1 MPRRSAFRFL
11 IILTLAL
18 ASGNRAE
25 SQLSYPYYLNGNAT
39 QDNCNCY
46 TLTRALNAQFGSVWN
61 VNKIDLRESFEFNF
75 SIYLGS
81 KDNDGA
87 DGIVFVLQPINTQL
101 GSQGG
106 GLGFAN
112 ISPSVGVT
120 VDTYQNIATGEN
132 NNDPVFDHIAIQ
144 RNGDLSHTSINN
156 LAGPVTALAG
166 NDNIEDG
173 RWHLLYVK
181 WDASTKRLS
190 AAMDGVDRVSAN
202 IDMVKDVFGNDPLV
216 YWGFTASTGG
226 LNNLQR
232 FCTALDPR
240 FKTLSNQ
247 ETCFGKPVTFR
258 DSSNAFGKIDK
269 WHWDLGD
276 GTTYDVK
283 EPPPHLYKTPG
294 IYEVKMT
301 ILGSN
306 GCQSDTLKEKV
317 TIGSDPFAA
326 IDWDPKP
333 PCENRTL
340 LLKDASSVQYGTVN
354 RWAWNIAGQTFD
366 VKEPL
371 LPNGLPAGKQKASLQ
386 VRTVEGCISPV
397 FTTDIDILPNP
408 VVDILPSAPDLCI
421 GQQVSLL
428 GIDKRPTVPAVRWIW
443 KLPDGRSDS
452 SANPLLRSF
461 SDTGTYRFTLQ
472 GRAANGCVS
481 DTALET
487 IRVFSTKAYA
497 GKDTTAAM
505 GIPFRL
511 NGSGGYT
518 YRWSPSTGLDD
529 PTRPDPVATLVNDAE
544 FVLTALS
551 PAGCATNDTVRIR
564 VFKGPEIY
572 VPTMFTPNGDGRND
586 LLRALPIGVTLQYLR
601 IFDAWGN
608 LVFQTTDHRV
618 GWDGRIKGREPS
630 TGTFVFVATGVDGAG
645 NTLVRKGTLQLVR

>member
-1 MPRRSAFRFL
+1 MSLAF
-11 IILTLAL
+11 ACE
-18 ASGNRAE
+18 AE
-25 SQLSYPYYLNGNAT
+25 SQLAYPYYLNGSAT

-46 TLTRALNAQFGSVWN
+46 TLTRPVINNSGSVWN

-75 SIYLGS
+75 SVYLGTA
-81 KDNDGA
+81 DLQGA
-87 DGIVFVLQPINTQL
+87 DGIVFVLQPINTQV
-101 GSQGG
+101 GSTGG

-112 ISPSVGVT
+112 VSPSIGVT
-120 VDTYQNIATGEN
+120 VDTYQNLN
-132 NNDPVFDHIAIQ
+132 NEDPVFDHIAIQ
-144 RNGDLSHTSINN
+144 RNGDLSHTSNNN

-166 NDNIEDG
+166 SDNIEDG
-173 RWHLLYVK
+173 RWHLLNVK
-181 WDASTKRLS
+181 WDAASKRLS
-190 AAMDGVDRVSAN
+190 AAMDGVDRVSAVV
-202 IDMVKDVFGNDPLV
+202 DMVRDVFNNDPMV

-226 LNNLQR
+226 LHNLQR

-247 ETCFGKPVTFR
+247 ETCFGKPITFR

-269 WHWDLGD
+269 WHWDMGD

-283 EPPPHLYKTPG
+283 EPPPHLYKAPG
-294 IYEVKMT
+294 IYEVRMT

-306 GCQSDTLKEKV
+306 GCQSDTLKEKI

-326 IDWDPKP
+326 IDWNPKP

-354 RWAWNIAGQTFD
+354 RWSWNVGGQTFD
-366 VKEPL
+366 TREPV
-371 LPNGLPAGKQKASLQ
+371 LPNGLPAGRQRVSLQ

-397 FTTDIDILPNP
+397 TTTDIDVLPNP
-408 VVDILPSAPDLCI
+408 VIDIVPSAPDICI

-428 GIDKRPTVPAVRWIW
+428 GADRRPAVSPVRWIW
-443 KLPDGRSDS
+443 RLPDGRTDS
-452 SANPLLRSF
+452 SSNPVLRSF
-461 SDTGTYRFTLQ
+461 TDSGSYRFTLQ
-472 GRAANGCVS
+472 ARAANGCVS
-481 DTALET
+481 DTASET
-487 IRVFSTKAYA
+487 VRVFSTRAYA
-497 GKDTTAAM
+497 GRDTTAAA

-518 YRWSPSTGLDD
+518 YIWSPSTGLDD
-529 PTRPDPVATLVNDAE
+529 PTRPDPIATLDNDAR

-551 PAGCATNDTVRIR
+551 PAGCATTDTVSIR

-608 LVFQTTDHRV
+608 LVFQTSDHRI
-618 GWDGRIKGREPS
+618 GWDGRVKGREPS
-630 TGTFVFVATGVDGAG
+630 TGTFVFVATGTDGAG
-645 NTLVRKGTLQLVR
+645 NQVVRRGTLQLVR